1 MEYHAD
7 KFKQRSTFMKTK
19 SSSSSSSSSSSR
31 LNTIDNGK
39 RLLNKRQSPSDPQA
53 ILLLHGSRQTGQLLL
68 GRIDKLRKK
77 LEKKNIVLIAPD
89 APLIHTDDVNMRQW
103 WNHRN
108 SSNNNNTITGDYTG
122 LEQSLD
128 MIREL
133 WIHHNFIGTI
143 GFSMGARMAHLMVLV
158 HEKQQNQ
165 LFPGLQFAIMVAG
178 FDAPLPDYCQMAPST
193 LVYLL
198 TPSLHVWG
206 QTDKLI
212 ASEKSQAVMQHYRNP
227 QSHEHVGGHH
237 VPMRAADVKVYL
249 DFIEETIASN
259 SSATTN
265 ELVAKPSELFLQIP
279 NSQLPVYP
287 DDECQQAQQ
296 DEVEA
301 LTAIFPD
308 EVTLISR
315 KRTNDT
321 YAFPICYRIAL
332 TPSAEGKWPPHPLSL
347 KVTYPYDYPV
357 ESLPTIEFLHDNN
370 MMEFGSRQTQ
380 ACHIAI
386 QGAAQ
391 ADRGM
396 PSVLSC
402 VYAARE
408 FFESNSMLR
417 AAIGAEQQPTDNET
431 DDIMNTQI
439 AESSQYLGVIQS
451 ATAERIHECNLQGL
465 DIAQQLLEASKGDAI
480 NYNGRTT
487 GKGGLWKYTIGLVGK
502 PSAGKSTFFNAATA
516 FARQRDDGENVLGGA
531 TMAPHPFT
539 TIDPNIGYCLVPAPP
554 GLCPEDDGVCPLV
567 SCTHGR
573 DHQHRRFIPVVLK
586 DVAGLVPGA
595 YQGRGRGNKF
605 LNDLTDAD
613 VLIHV
618 VDASGTADTE
628 GNDVGVSE
636 EASAAGSH
644 PLDDLAWIRN
654 ELIEWVYTNL
664 MFKWDTIKRKGRGKL
679 SEMFS
684 GYKQNPTILWDVL
697 HAVEKYLYQNEHRD
711 HALDHLDEWD
721 EGDVR
726 RLVSAFLGARFP
738 MALALNKS
746 DLAPAKLFVQEVQ
759 NALPIHGAHVGVPLS
774 ARSEMTFVR
783 KHVDPSFCPKN
794 NEPCSTPSG
803 VWQCLQSAL
812 TLREPVLVFPVNDM
826 ITYESLPG
834 LTRSAMEDA
843 SLPNAGMISCLRS
856 SGGSAPTLWN
866 DGYFFQPDGHCQL
879 RDVLMMKPGSTV
891 EDVFVSLKRLG
902 ALGGEFVRAEGA
914 GRIGEKSK
922 LVPKDAVMG
931 NNNRI
936 IRIMTTKR
944 INWQA
949 KQSV

>member
-1 MEYHAD
+1 MMASHAD
-7 KFKQRSTFMKTK
+7 ESKQHSTHIITK
-19 SSSSSSSSSSSR
+19 SSSSSSRLSR
-31 LNTIDNGK
+31 NDSRK
-39 RLLNKRQSPSDPQA
+39 RVPNNLQPPSDPRA
-53 ILLLHGSRQTGQLLL
+53 ILVLHGSRQTGQLLL

-77 LEKKNIVLIAPD
+77 LERKNIALIAPD
-89 APLIHTDDVNMRQW
+89 APFIHTDDVNMRQW
-103 WNHRN
+103 WNQRN
-108 SSNNNNTITGDYTG
+108 CNNNNDSITGGYFG

-128 MIREL
+128 MLREV
-133 WIHHNFIGTI
+133 WSHHNFIGMI

-158 HEKQQNQ
+158 HEKQQKQ

-178 FDAPLPDYCQMAPST
+178 FDAPLPDYCRTPSSS
-193 LVYLL
+193 LVSLM

-212 ASEKSQAVMQHYRNP
+212 ASEQSQAVMMHYRTP
-227 QSHEHVGGHH
+227 QSHQHEGGHH
-237 VPMRAADVKVYL
+237 VPMRAADVKAYL
-249 DFIEETIASN
+249 DFIEESITMTASE
-259 SSATTN
+259 TTD
-265 ELVAKPSELFLQIP
+265 ELAAVPGKLFLQLP
-279 NSQLPVYP
+279 LTQLPVYP
-287 DDECQQAQQ
+287 DDDCQLAQE
-296 DEVEA
+296 DEIEA

-308 EVTLISR
+308 EVTLMSNMT
-315 KRTNDT
+315 KYDT
-321 YAFPICYRIAL
+321 YDFPISYRIAL

-347 KVTYPYDYPV
+347 KVTYPYNYPID
-357 ESLPTIEFLHDNN
+357 SLPTIEFLHNNN
-370 MMEFGSRQTQ
+370 MMEFGSDHMQ
-380 ACHIAI
+380 ACRMTV
-386 QGAAQ
+386 QEAAQ
-391 ADRGM
+391 AENGM
-396 PSVLSC
+396 PCVLSC
-402 VYAARE
+402 VHAARE
-408 FFESNSMLR
+408 FFESGAMLS
-417 AAIGAEQQPTDNET
+417 AGIGMEQQKADEK
-431 DDIMNTQI
+431 DDEIMDAGIT
-439 AESSQYLGVIQS
+439 EPFQYSGVIQS
-451 ATAERIHECNLQGL
+451 ATADRIHECNQQGL
-465 DIAQQLLEASKGDAI
+465 DIARQLLQISTGDAI
-480 NYNGRTT
+480 NHNGGTV
-487 GKGGLWKYTIGLVGK
+487 GKGGSWKYTIGLVGK

-516 FARQRDDGENVLGGA
+516 FARQRDDGENVIGGA

-554 GLCPEDDGVCPLV
+554 GSCPEDDDVCPSV

-573 DHQHRRFIPVVLK
+573 DHQSRRFIPVVLK

-628 GNDVGVSE
+628 GNEVGVTE
-636 EASAAGSH
+636 EAKAAGSH

-654 ELIEWVYTNL
+654 ELIEWVYTNI

-684 GYKQNPTILWDVL
+684 GYKQNPTVLWDVL
-697 HAVEKYLYQNEHRD
+697 YAVEKYLQQNEQRD

-726 RLVSAFLGARFP
+726 RLVSAFLGVRFP

-746 DLAPAKLFVQEVQ
+746 DLAPAKLFVRDVQ
-759 NALPIHGAHVGVPLS
+759 DALPIHGAHVGVPLS
-774 ARSEMTFVR
+774 SRSEMTFVR
-783 KHVDPSFCPKN
+783 NHVDPSFCSKN
-794 NEPCSTPSG
+794 KESSSTPSG

-826 ITYESLPG
+826 ITYASLLG

-843 SLPNAGMISCLRS
+843 SLPNAGMISCLVS

-866 DGYFFQPDGHCQL
+866 DGRYCQPDENGQL

-891 EDVFVSLKRLG
+891 EDVFLSLKRLG

-931 NNNRI
+931 KNNRI

-944 INWQA
+944 INWQT